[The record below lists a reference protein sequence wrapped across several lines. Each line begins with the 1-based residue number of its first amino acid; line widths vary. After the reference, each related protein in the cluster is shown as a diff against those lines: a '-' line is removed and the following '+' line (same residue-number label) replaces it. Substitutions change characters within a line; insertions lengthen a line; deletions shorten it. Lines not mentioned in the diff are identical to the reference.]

1 MLMYSDAG
9 AVGTLEMV
17 YKRSTFGRT
26 LLRRTAAGLR
36 LIMHNVPLNV
46 QKSVSTQFIPS
57 VHLNR

>member
-9 AVGTLEMV
+9 AVGTLERV

-36 LIMHNVPLNV
+36 LIMHNVPLNAH
-46 QKSVSTQFIPS
+46 S
-57 VHLNR
+57 VHTQCSP